1 MLEAH
6 LSELQIRSV
15 FRTLSPPSQLLDL
28 ASNDYLG
35 LSNSSRIRQQLL
47 HALESGVALSSTGSR
62 LLAGNTHQHEQVESF
77 LQTLFKVESA
87 LIFSS
92 GFLANMGVMTAFES
106 DQSEYFSDELN
117 HASLIDGMRLARGKR
132 SVFRH
137 NDLNHLETLL
147 CSSVAPIK
155 VIVSESVFSMD
166 GDLAPLSGLCELA
179 ERHSAYLVIDEAH
192 STGVFGRRGLGCMD
206 DLEHKPEGLVVVH
219 TAGKALGSQGAFVL
233 STRKFRDLLVNRAR
247 SFIFSTALSPLSV
260 LHIEYALREIVALPG
275 LGARLLQTAQALRS
289 GLPAALG
296 QSQIVPLV
304 VGSNEQAV
312 HLADQ
317 LRHRGFE
324 VRAIRYPTVKK
335 GSERLRLTLKS
346 FHSDEIYQKLREAVR
361 EVWPK

>member
-206 DLEHKPEGLVVVH
+206 DLEHKPE
-219 TAGKALGSQGAFVL
+219 VL